1 MNVALAITIVGVLI
15 FLAHFFVALFSRTR
29 IPDAL
34 LLILIGV
41 LLGPVLQL
49 VHAEHLGKVGPV
61 FAQITLAI
69 MLFEGGLETRSKVI
83 KENWKAGLSLIF
95 PTFLVTALVTGY
107 LVMKFTDLGFN
118 RSMLLGAILGSTSPS
133 VIISM
138 IRHLKMASGPKVIL
152 ILETAVTD
160 VLCIILV
167 LGFMEAHNAGGMRM
181 SAMAAHIF
189 VSFGLATLIGL
200 ACGLAWS
207 MLLKKIRA
215 IHNNI
220 FLTLALVFIL
230 FGIMEF
236 FHISGG
242 VAVLC
247 FGAAISNSDGIGLD
261 RLGGGRFGRPAEFT
275 DREKAFFSEVV
286 FLLRTFFFVFLGLSL
301 HFGDGHLILLAFALT
316 AIGFLIRIPFV
327 RFAMPRTMR
336 KRDASLMS
344 SMASKG
350 LAAAVLA
357 TLPFQQGIEGG
368 AIIRDLTYAIIPI
381 SIILN
386 SALVFLI
393 DKTPFGVFHG
403 SFFKGFAKDSDE
415 EGAESDFEKER
426 MAPPI
431 S

>member
-1 MNVALAITIVGVLI
+1 MNIALAIAFVGVLI
-15 FLAHFFVALFSRTR
+15 FLAHLFTALFGRTR

-34 LLILIGV
+34 LLIIIGV
-41 LLGPVLQL
+41 LLGPVFGL
-49 VHAEHLGKVGPV
+49 VNASHLGKVGPV

-69 MLFEGGLETRSKVI
+69 MLFEGGLETRSQAI
-83 KENWKAGLSLIF
+83 KENWKAGLGLIF
-95 PTFLVTALVTGY
+95 PAFLATVLATGY
-107 LVMKFTDLGFN
+107 LVMATTNLGFN

-167 LGFMEAHNAGGMRM
+167 LGFIEAHKAGGMRIE
-181 SAMAAHIF
+181 SMAAHILF
-189 VSFGLATLIGL
+189 SFGLATVIGL
-200 ACGLAWS
+200 SVGFVWS
-207 MLLKKIRA
+207 MLLKRIRA

-230 FGIMEF
+230 FGLMEV

-247 FGAAISNSDGIGLD
+247 FGAAISNSDSLKLD
-261 RLGGGRFGRPAEFT
+261 RLGGARFGRPAEFT
-275 DREKAFFSEVV
+275 NREKAFFSEIV

-301 HFGDGHLILLAFALT
+301 HIGDSRLFLLAFGLT
-316 AIGFLIRIPFV
+316 AAGFLIRAPFV
-327 RFAMPRTMR
+327 RLAMPRTTT

-344 SMASKG
+344 TMASKG

-357 TLPFQQGIEGG
+357 MLPFQQGLEGG
-368 AIIRDLTYAIIPI
+368 ELIRDLTYAIIPI

-386 SALVFLI
+386 SVLVFLL
-393 DKTPFGVFHG
+393 DKTPFGKIHG
-403 SFFKGFAKDSDE
+403 SFFKGFA
-415 EGAESDFEKER
+415 ESPHNGGVRQDLEKER
-426 MAPPI
+426 MSPLH
-431 S
+431 